1 MLHAP
6 RHHNIA
12 EISPYPLLRLR
23 KLDTE
28 RGRVKA
34 DQRRKLA
41 ASRQNTLIYNLTE
54 SIRCRPAAD
63 VNSIDPRRSRLL

>member
-1 MLHAP
+1 MAVQIVGSIGRLRRMLHAP

-23 KLDTE
+23 KLDTK

-41 ASRQNTLIYNLTE
+41 PTVKIPLFTT
-54 SIRCRPAAD
+54 
-63 VNSIDPRRSRLL
+63 